1 MLLNLKLKKEME
13 FWWKKLILHISG
25 CKLKR
30 YNPGIKIQGISEIC
44 IIWYKSISSVYYL
57 FFIGTAAVAINH
69 FFVYQNLLWLVL

>member
-1 MLLNLKLKKEME
+1 MKFEERN
-13 FWWKKLILHISG
+13 LILHISS
-25 CKLKR
+25 CKIKC

-44 IIWYKSISSVYYL
+44 FIWYKSISSVYYL